1 MNIHIMGSNVCV
13 RCLGRE
19 ATLVCEKLYE
29 KRWSAL
35 EPGQNGPDSMTDPAS
50 SVYYSHITRMTLPVI
65 YTDIINRRGIV
76 LRAPIGVFLGR
87 PDFLLCILVYT
98 FGVRK
103 KVRTTRCSLYFSSLT
118 Y

>member
-35 EPGQNGPDSMTDPAS
+35 EME
-50 SVYYSHITRMTLPVI
+50 
-65 YTDIINRRGIV
+65 
-76 LRAPIGVFLGR
+76 
-87 PDFLLCILVYT
+87 
-98 FGVRK
+98 
-103 KVRTTRCSLYFSSLT
+103 
-118 Y
+118 